1 MNNNDTLHN
10 SNSFSNIN
18 RNINNNLDSNVNVN
32 QNNNNNMNI
41 DFLEQ
46 QLSEIERTKK
56 EVAKY
61 LDTIRAHKGNLD
73 SKSSS
78 NYEISK
84 LIQENQTLKSDN
96 IIFREDI
103 SRLSELNQRLEDDL
117 VRQRNRK

>member
-1 MNNNDTLHN
+1 MNTHNTNTNNNNYNQSKLNN
-10 SNSFSNIN
+10 S
-18 RNINNNLDSNVNVN
+18 
-32 QNNNNNMNI
+32 NNNMNL
-41 DFLEQ
+41 DYLEQ
-46 QLSEIERTKK
+46 QLSEIEKTKK

-61 LDTIRAHKGNLD
+61 LETIRAHKGNLD
-73 SKSSS
+73 SKASS